1 MAGIMDWG
9 RARPTCHAIDRRRAG
24 VTASIDRLRANAA
37 RSSVCAVAAAG
48 LLAASAYGSNPA
60 PERPTYTNPIL
71 YADYSDPDVIR
82 VGETYYMV
90 ASSFHF
96 SPGIPILTSR
106 DLVHWRILGHV
117 LPRLPFA
124 PQYDM
129 PGPHTLTDAIS
140 KPVGGTRYAGGVW
153 APSIRFHAGR
163 FHVYWAT
170 PDEGIFMATAARAEG
185 PWSAPVKVIDQPLL
199 EDPCPFW
206 DDDGSA
212 WLVHSRHGA
221 GPLILHRMSPDG
233 TRVLDEGTVI
243 VEDKANLPILE
254 GPKVYKRNGYYYIF
268 APFGGVEKGAQVAL
282 RSRSIR
288 GPYEQR
294 VVLSQGTTAVQG
306 PHQGGWVETPSG
318 EGWFVHFNSTGAFG
332 RISYLEP
339 LVWKD
344 DWPLIGQ
351 PIPGTQGGQPVA
363 TFRMPDTGSPP
374 TRDRLQ
380 DSDGFDSAR
389 LGPQWEWNHNPDPA
403 RWSLTARPGFLRLV
417 AGPAA
422 HLVTA
427 RNTLTQILQGPR
439 SRITVRIDPARM
451 TDGQRA
457 GLSLFGVRP
466 SWIGLVRERGTTR
479 VTLASEGR
487 ETPSAALAT
496 RSIDLRAEVGPEQTV
511 RYSYSLDG
519 GRRFVALGAP
529 IPLARFS
536 WWKGSRPALF
546 TFTHKAA
553 GGSVDV
559 DWVNVERL
567 PGDAA

>member
-1 MAGIMDWG
+1 M
-9 RARPTCHAIDRRRAG
+9 
-24 VTASIDRLRANAA
+24 
-37 RSSVCAVAAAG
+37 RSALPLA
-48 LLAASAYGSNPA
+48 LLAIAIGPA
-60 PERPTYTNPIL
+60 TAAPPGKPHYTNPIL
-71 YADYSDPDVIR
+71 YADYSDPDIIR
-82 VGETYYMV
+82 VGQDYYMV

-96 SPGIPILTSR
+96 SPGIPILRSR
-106 DLVHWRILGHV
+106 DLVHWTIAGHV

-129 PGPHTLTDAIS
+129 PGPHTLDDTIS

-153 APSIRFHAGR
+153 APSIRFHAGQ
-163 FHVYWAT
+163 FYVYWAT
-170 PDEGIFMATAARAEG
+170 PDEGIFMATAKRADG
-185 PWSAPVKVIDQPLL
+185 PWSAPVKVIDQPML

-206 DDDGSA
+206 DDDGTA

-233 TRVLDEGTVI
+233 TRVLDPGTVI

-254 GPKVYKRNGYYYIF
+254 GPKLYKRNGYYYIL

-294 VVLSQGTTAVQG
+294 VVLSQGSTPLAG

-318 EGWFVHFNSTGAFG
+318 QGWFVHFNSTGAFG
-332 RISYLEP
+332 RITYLEP
-339 LVWKD
+339 LRWVD
-344 DWPLIGQ
+344 DWPVIGD
-351 PIPGTQGGQPVA
+351 PIPGAPGGQPVA
-363 TFRMPDTGSPP
+363 SHAMPDTGVRP

-380 DSDGFDSAR
+380 DSDEFAPGK
-389 LGPQWEWNHNPDPA
+389 LGPQWEWNHNPDDA
-403 RWSLTARPGFLRLV
+403 AWSLTARPGYLRLR
-417 AGPAA
+417 AGRAD

-439 SRITVRIDPARM
+439 SRITTRIDASRM

-466 SWIGLVRERGTTR
+466 SWIGLVRARGATR
-479 VTLASEGR
+479 VALAIEGR
-487 ETPSAALAT
+487 EVAGPTLAAAT
-496 RSIDLRAEVGPEQTV
+496 IDLRAEVGEDQTV
-511 RYSYSLDG
+511 RYAYSLD
-519 GRRFVALGAP
+519 RGAHFRAIGDA

-546 TFTHKAA
+546 SFTRGAV
-553 GGSVDV
+553 GGSVDI
-559 DWVNVERL
+559 DWVHVDRPEAR
-567 PGDAA
+567 P